1 MPTSL
6 SIYKNTRNK
15 KNKDIRQKCIVNQK
29 QELPVLE
36 STIETVSEPV
46 CFICWGTS
54 QSTNKIIKMKEL
66 ILFNSCCDCNS
77 EIHTNCL
84 FDWVNVSKSCPIC
97 RVKITV
103 NTQIYNEIDYCYRA
117 TILMKIKYNMSI
129 FVNTCYAIVMFFAKH
144 IAILFVLNI
153 LIKLSREIIYFIINK
168 T

>member
-1 MPTSL
+1 MPTTRSK
-6 SIYKNTRNK
+6 SKNNSQQKNVNNK
-15 KNKDIRQKCIVNQK
+15 TENLVFLEPVKL
-29 QELPVLE
+29 ELG
-36 STIETVSEPV
+36 SETVSEPV